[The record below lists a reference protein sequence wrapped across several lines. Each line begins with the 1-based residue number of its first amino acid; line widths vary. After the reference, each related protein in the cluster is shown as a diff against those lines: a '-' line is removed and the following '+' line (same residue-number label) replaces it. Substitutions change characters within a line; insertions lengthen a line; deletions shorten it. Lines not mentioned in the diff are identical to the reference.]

1 MDISYIKREKNI
13 NQFIHNVAS
22 SERRF
27 PRNFSMPKLIRG
39 ESFSKDNI
47 KINIMNNN
55 QLLPHIQKNN
65 SNPKNMKNIKND
77 TSIFKTRIPSG
88 FILKN
93 IGRGNNI
100 RNKFNGNYQKY
111 YNIYHVSNNYHVG
124 NFSASNPNYLK
135 NKNNG
140 NKYANKFKIISNR
153 FESDYENKV
162 KTILNKNF
170 IFRYNNSPYS
180 LENI

>member
-1 MDISYIKREKNI
+1 
-13 NQFIHNVAS
+13 
-22 SERRF
+22 
-27 PRNFSMPKLIRG
+27 
-39 ESFSKDNI
+39 
-47 KINIMNNN
+47 
-55 QLLPHIQKNN
+55 
-65 SNPKNMKNIKND
+65 MKNIKND